1 MLLLYHVRENIG
13 RPTERKKKRNK
24 RNDGRG
30 EKRKMGK
37 SEERRGRG
45 EGRIEDREEG

>member
-13 RPTERKKKRNK
+13 RPTEKKRNK

-37 SEERRGRG
+37 SEERIRRG
-45 EGRIEDREEG
+45 EGRIEDREGG